1 MNCQVIQ
8 DLLILYADK
17 CCSEESKSLVEEHLK
32 SCGNC
37 RKALAEMQDETKP
50 VTKAVPVSPGKLPRV
65 NEWQA
70 SVLQSVLLFVS
81 FALLIFGVS
90 REAAT
95 PEGAANGLWAFA
107 VIVPVTGFLL
117 SLVNWYFIRVYPDRK
132 RFSCGSLLFTVFF
145 LLLGYGWSFLHYEQ
159 LPASLLNG
167 TSLSAIL
174 LTVGCV
180 MSVSL
185 CVISKVCSDR
195 YARLLGKE

>member
-1 MNCQVIQ
+1 MYCQVIQ

-37 RKALAEMQDETKP
+37 RKALAEMRDETKP
-50 VTKAVPVSPGKLPRV
+50 VTKAVPVSLGKLPRV

-95 PEGAANGLWAFA
+95 PEGVTNGLWSLAL
-107 VIVPVTGFLL
+107 IVPVTGFLL
-117 SLVNWYFIRVYPDRK
+117 SLANWYFIRLYPSK
-132 RFSCGSLLFTVFF
+132 KAFSACSILVTAAFI
-145 LLLGYGWSFLHYEQ
+145 LLGYVWALLHYRS
-159 LPASLLNG
+159 SLVNLFNG
-167 TSLSAIL
+167 SALSTGLLIL
-174 LTVGCV
+174 GCV
-180 MSVSL
+180 LVVAL
-185 CVISKVCSDR
+185 CAASKLFSDR
-195 YARLLGKE
+195 YALLLGKE